1 MTGVGGER
9 KLRHQQQTAADLLQT
24 KVHLA
29 GYIAENAIFEQSC
42 EDSLRIAVVIGG
54 FNAHE
59 YQQTGADFPYG
70 LIVHAHARGC
80 YSLQQSD
87 HRPPEPTI
95 ACDSAKIEALYPTTR
110 RLGDI
115 WEKEPHPS
123 LISAIK
129 WG

>member
-54 FNAHE
+54 FDAHE

-70 LIVHAHARGC
+70 LVVHPHARGC

-87 HRPPEPTI
+87 HRPPEPTM
-95 ACDSAKIEALYPTTR
+95 ARNTAKTKQLYPTMR
-110 RLGDI
+110 RLGYI
-115 WEKEPHPS
+115 WEKKANPS
-123 LISAIK
+123 SFPP
-129 WG
+129 